1 MSQQTWN
8 FAAIMAGA
16 ADIHGSVGT
25 TQSLLEEGEASLGR
39 LASTW
44 TGAAQESYQALQVR
58 WNSTAAELNSALQ
71 NLAQTVDEA
80 AQTMAQT
87 ETGVAGMF
95 AG

>member
-1 MSQQTWN
+1 MSLQTWN

-39 LASTW
+39 LTATW
-44 TGAAQESYQALQVR
+44 TGGAQEAYQALQVR

-71 NLAQTVDEA
+71 NLAQTIDEA
-80 AQTMAQT
+80 AQNMTQT
-87 ETGVAGMF
+87 ENGVMGMF
-95 AG
+95 TG